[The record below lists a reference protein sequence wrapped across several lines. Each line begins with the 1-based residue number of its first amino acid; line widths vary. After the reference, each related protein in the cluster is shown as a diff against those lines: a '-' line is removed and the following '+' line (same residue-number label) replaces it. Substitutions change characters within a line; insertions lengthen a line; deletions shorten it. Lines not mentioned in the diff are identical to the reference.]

1 MRDIDQVLRALQRRY
16 PDLRVEQP
24 PASQGPDA
32 GGIWSIGL
40 PSGAIEAQLESAS
53 GNCPFLIE
61 SSLSRERL
69 HAASI
74 GEAINMA
81 STILGTAGKSG

>member
-24 PASQGPDA
+24 PADDA
-32 GGIWSIGL
+32 TWLIDL
-40 PSGAIEAQLESAS
+40 PSGMTKVRLESSS
-53 GNCPFLIE
+53 GNCPFMVE
-61 SSLSRERL
+61 SSVSPERL

-74 GEAINMA
+74 GEAINMV
-81 STILGTAGKSG
+81 STLLGSQNP